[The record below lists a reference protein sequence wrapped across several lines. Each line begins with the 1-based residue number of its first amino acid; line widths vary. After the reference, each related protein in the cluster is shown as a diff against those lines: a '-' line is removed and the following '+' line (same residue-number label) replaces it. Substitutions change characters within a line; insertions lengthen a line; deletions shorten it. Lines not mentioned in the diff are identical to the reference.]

1 MTVKKKKTTPSG
13 KADLIRQAELN
24 CMAELIR
31 TGALRPATKRVSMK
45 LLRAK
50 PPTSR
55 ESIVETLLEERREGR

>member
-1 MTVKKKKTTPSG
+1 MTLKKKKITPSG
-13 KADLIRQAELN
+13 KADLIRQ
-24 CMAELIR
+24 AELIR

-55 ESIVETLLEERREGR
+55 GSIVETLLEERREGR